1 MKKILPTIV
10 LGVLLVTLFVPI
22 ITSAQGPVQG
32 PYECCKARAT
42 FNWTTGKINN
52 KDCTKTPPPKECKI
66 NKGETIGPT
75 DPAFKCPLPNKEGNK
90 DQRPDKW
97 TDDWGVIC
105 MMNTVYT
112 ATNWVFYI
120 LTLIV
125 VIMIIWG
132 GFTYLTAAGNPEA
145 AGKGKTIIL
154 YALIGLAIALFAKVI
169 PSIVKFVMGV

>member
-1 MKKILPTIV
+1 MKKILTALV
-10 LGVLLVTLFVPI
+10 LGSLLTGLIVPLAV
-22 ITSAQGPVQG
+22 SAQPETL
-32 PYECCKARAT
+32 PNTCKLKYDFSDVDAS
-42 FNWTTGKINN
+42 
-52 KDCTKTPPPKECKI
+52 CTKDAEVSADEHGICCML
-66 NKGETIGPT
+66 NTIT
-75 DPAFKCPLPNKEGNK
+75 
-90 DQRPDKW
+90 
-97 TDDWGVIC
+97 
-105 MMNTVYT
+105 T

-132 GFTYLTAAGNPEA
+132 GFTYITAAGNPEA